1 MSSPD
6 LALGLQENL
15 IRFVH
20 VLRRLGVP
28 VNPAETLDGLAALGA
43 IGLGDRESVKA
54 ALRATLV
61 KQEGLAP
68 IYDRAFDLFFAR
80 PEDRQ
85 ARVAEMRRAREA
97 RRVGLEAASH
107 ELVFQ
112 GERLELTPEDL
123 EVYARLAQEQR
134 DKLRDFL
141 AESSAGNKVDS
152 KFTPL
157 IESIVR
163 GHLERLRREL
173 GLERRSEPSLT
184 GDDDLDAVIEGT
196 LDGVLAGSGGAPGR
210 AAEPL
215 LHLDMKD
222 IAETDLPRATQLI
235 RRLARRLATRLSRRY
250 RETRKRRRPN
260 MRRTIRS
267 NIAHGGVL
275 FDLRFRERRVTRP
288 RLLLIC
294 DVSGSMAR
302 YTGFILEFIF
312 GLRAAVRGVEAFV
325 FSEEL
330 ERVTELVDR
339 PTPAAASPG
348 GRGPDGEGRG
358 RAGSGRS
365 AAGGPAAGRFAAS
378 ARQVVESSRVWGKGT
393 DLGTALASLVAEHG
407 RLLTRETVV
416 IIVSDTKTLGA
427 DEAAR
432 LLTRMKPKVRE
443 LLWLNTLPWG
453 EWAKHRTVALFG
465 RLVNMHECYTLAH
478 LERVIRIGVGRHI
491 RA

>member
-1 MSSPD
+1 MSRTGGAARPPGPAPPISPD

-184 GDDDLDAVIEGT
+184 GDDDLDAIIEGT
-196 LDGVLAGSGGAPGR
+196 LDGVLTGSGGAPGR

-330 ERVTELVDR
+330 ERVTEMVDR
-339 PTPAAASPG
+339 PAPAAALP
-348 GRGPDGEGRG
+348 
-358 RAGSGRS
+358 
-365 AAGGPAAGRFAAS
+365 GRFAAS

-393 DLGTALASLVAEHG
+393 DLGTALASLVGEHG
-407 RLLTRETVV
+407 RLLTRDTVV

-478 LERVIRIGVGRHI
+478 LERVIRLGVGRHI

>member
-1 MSSPD
+1 MSSRNGAGCAPSGAAQPPGD

-43 IGLGDRESVKA
+43 IGLGDREEVKA

-68 IYDRAFDLFFAR
+68 LYDRAFDLFFAR

-196 LDGVLAGSGGAPGR
+196 LDGVLTGSGGAPGR

-330 ERVTELVDR
+330 ERVTELVER
-339 PTPAAASPG
+339 PAPAAALP
-348 GRGPDGEGRG
+348 
-358 RAGSGRS
+358 
-365 AAGGPAAGRFAAS
+365 AGRFAAS

-393 DLGTALASLVAEHG
+393 DLGTALASLVGEHG
-407 RLLTRETVV
+407 RLLTQDTVV

-443 LLWLNTLPWG
+443 LLWLNTLPWE
-453 EWAKHRTVALFG
+453 EWAKHRTAALFG

-478 LERVIRIGVGRHI
+478 LERVIRLGVGRHI